1 VGPYLR
7 LGSLELAP
15 VNLLVQLSLPVGST
29 RPYLGAG
36 MNVTPA
42 WEKSGFLDSL
52 DVTASVGPAFQVGAD
67 FGLSPTMVFNV
78 DAKWNAQRT
87 GVSAAGTRLVT
98 LQVDPLL
105 LSTGIGFRF

>member
-1 VGPYLR
+1 
-7 LGSLELAP
+7 
-15 VNLLVQLSLPVGST
+15 
-29 RPYLGAG
+29 
-36 MNVTPA
+36 
-42 WEKSGFLDSL
+42 
-52 DVTASVGPAFQVGAD
+52 
-67 FGLSPTMVFNV
+67 MVFNV